1 MAVRYA
7 GDFFGIPLTAPQE
20 SEGSKLL
27 GYFPELKTPKAA
39 EGNQEGARSVGGKA
53 AVTPFSGYKT
63 FEVPEDKPQV
73 APLFSGFKTV
83 RSEGG

>member
-20 SEGSKLL
+20 SEGSRLL
-27 GYFPELKTPKAA
+27 SYFPELKTPSKASKT
-39 EGNQEGARSVGGKA
+39 QEGARSVGDTK

-63 FEVPEDKPQV
+63 FEAPKEERQ
-73 APLFSGFKTV
+73 ATPLFSGFKTF
-83 RSEGG
+83 R